1 MLRIAVAFA
10 VILAAGAAHAAP
22 AQRVVSMNPSLSA
35 MLLALGAGDTLV
47 GADEWSHR
55 NHPELAGRPN
65 VGGLTDP
72 SLEAVVAAR
81 PDLVVLVPSFEQ
93 RGFRERLEAV
103 GIDVLALDP
112 KSFEDV
118 LGAIRS
124 LGRAVGRSDAAE
136 ARIAAIR
143 REREAV
149 EVAVRD
155 LPHPG
160 VVFVLQ
166 REPLFVVGS
175 GSFISEM
182 LESAG
187 ARNLGAELEGPY
199 PRAALEWLVAR
210 APEALLDSSTDPQP
224 APDYWAQLPSLPAV
238 REQRVVGLGP
248 GTATLPGP
256 WLDRAVWIVAC
267 AVHGTRL
274 PSCAERA
281 ELRP

>member
-1 MLRIAVAFA
+1 MVRIAVAIA
-10 VILAAGAAHAAP
+10 VVITAAAAQAAP
-22 AQRVVSMNPSLSA
+22 ARRVVSMNPSLSA
-35 MLLALGAGDTLV
+35 MLLALGAEDTLV
-47 GADEWSHR
+47 AADEWSHR

-93 RGFRERLEAV
+93 RDFRARLDGM
-103 GIDVLALDP
+103 GIQVLALDP

-118 LGAIRS
+118 LAAIGS
-124 LGRAVGRSDAAE
+124 LGRAVGRRDAAQ
-136 ARIAAIR
+136 ARVAAIR
-143 REREAV
+143 RARQEV
-149 EVAVRD
+149 ETAVRD
-155 LPHPG
+155 LPHPS

-187 ARNLGAELEGPY
+187 ARNLGAELDGPY

-224 APDYWAQLPSLPAV
+224 ASAYWARLPSLPAV
-238 REQRVVGLGP
+238 RDGRVAGLGP

-256 WLDRAVWIVAC
+256 WLDRALWIVAC
-267 AVHGTRL
+267 ALHGSGL
-274 PSCAERA
+274 PSCADRA
-281 ELRP
+281 GPRP